1 MIEKL
6 QIGAKVTFVPFI
18 EDTRPRTIAEIR
30 DARRK
35 ASGTVSYI
43 NAPHKYFTVEFDW
56 HGQIL
61 RESFKFCDIG
71 EAVIIDG

>member
-6 QIGAKVTFVPFI
+6 QIGAKVIFVPFI
-18 EDTRPRTIAEIR
+18 EDTRPSTVAEIR

-35 ASGTVSYI
+35 ASGAVSYI
-43 NAPHKYFTVEFDW
+43 NAPHKYFTVEFMW
-56 HGQIL
+56 HGQKM

-71 EAVIIDG
+71 EVVEIVG